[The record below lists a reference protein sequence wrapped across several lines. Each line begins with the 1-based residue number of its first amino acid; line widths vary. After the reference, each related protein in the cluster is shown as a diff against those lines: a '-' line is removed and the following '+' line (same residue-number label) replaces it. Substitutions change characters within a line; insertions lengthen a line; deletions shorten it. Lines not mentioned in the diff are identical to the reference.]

1 MNEYLDVLIFSASSL
16 IGLYIYYLI
25 ENENNTDELEDK
37 LFTNEIDLDR
47 DLYLNEDDY
56 RNLSQNFS
64 ENLKCSIT
72 LDVIRDPVISKY
84 GYSFEKSQIF
94 LSLKNKNSCPL
105 SNRELSLKDI
115 RPNITL
121 RNAIKYEILMEKYKR
136 LFN

>member
-1 MNEYLDVLIFSASSL
+1 MVTTPQKISAIDVTRAINLYKKFAVPI
-16 IGLYIYYLI
+16 IGII
-25 ENENNTDELEDK
+25 ENMSYYT
-37 LFTNEIDLDR
+37 
-47 DLYLNEDDY
+47 
-56 RNLSQNFS
+56 SQNFS